1 MNYFKTSVYYK
12 VKKVFRYIKLY
23 GFQRTL
29 IKIRSQFHLKRN
41 FSSLPKNNQ
50 HCAHKKVVG
59 IIGAGNFSYS
69 HIAYY
74 LRKNFGNVIK
84 GSMDKDINRAA
95 SLFYDY
101 KLNYYTTD
109 DEKIINDDSIKLVYV
124 ASNHSTHAE
133 YAIRAIDKGKAVHI
147 EKPHITNIK
156 QLVNLCTTIEKNN
169 GLVRLGFNRPNSKLF
184 NLISNYLNKEEGPM
198 FLNWFVSGHY
208 LEENHWYY
216 KKNEGGRIMGN
227 LTHWIDLSL
236 RMVPAENLYPI
247 KIIPTRST
255 EKDQNISISYVFGNQ
270 SIATI
275 SFSAKGAMFEGVRES
290 LNAHRG
296 DVLIRLTD
304 FQAIRIDKNE
314 KSITK
319 KLFYKDQGH
328 EKTIVDSF
336 KMISNHSLSQSVE
349 YIWNSGYLA
358 LKTIEALE
366 KSDSIIVEKFE
377 KSFKSE
383 KNN

>member
-1 MNYFKTSVYYK
+1 
-12 VKKVFRYIKLY
+12 
-23 GFQRTL
+23 
-29 IKIRSQFHLKRN
+29 
-41 FSSLPKNNQ
+41 
-50 HCAHKKVVG
+50 
-59 IIGAGNFSYS
+59 
-69 HIAYY
+69 
-74 LRKNFGNVIK
+74 
-84 GSMDKDINRAA
+84 
-95 SLFYDY
+95 
-101 KLNYYTTD
+101 
-109 DEKIINDDSIKLVYV
+109 
-124 ASNHSTHAE
+124 
-133 YAIRAIDKGKAVHI
+133 
-147 EKPHITNIK
+147 
-156 QLVNLCTTIEKNN
+156 
-169 GLVRLGFNRPNSKLF
+169 
-184 NLISNYLNKEEGPM
+184 M

-208 LEENHWYY
+208 LQENHWYY
-216 KKNEGGRIMGN
+216 KNNEGGRIMGN

-247 KIIPTRST
+247 KIIPTRSI
-255 EKDQNISISYVFGNQ
+255 EKDQNISISYVFANQ

-275 SFSAKGAMFEGVRES
+275 AFSAKGAMFEGVRES

-296 DVLIRLTD
+296 DVLIHLTD

-314 KSITK
+314 KSTTK

-328 EKTIVDSF
+328 EKTVVDSF

-383 KNN
+383 KKQLNK